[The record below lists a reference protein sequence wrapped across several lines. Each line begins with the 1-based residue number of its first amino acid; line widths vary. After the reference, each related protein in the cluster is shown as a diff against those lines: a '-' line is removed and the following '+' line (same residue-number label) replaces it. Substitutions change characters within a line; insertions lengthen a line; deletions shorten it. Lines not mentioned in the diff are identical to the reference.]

1 MTSAVGQ
8 RFQAWVAGW
17 NPYDP
22 DRLVDKGEGIEP
34 VRLED
39 EGVRRSLVITVCV
52 AFLAFMLWATTA
64 PLDGGVVIT
73 GTVIVAGNRQAVQHS
88 GGGVVLEILVKEGS
102 TVKQGDLL
110 LRINPLSSEAN
121 LSSVELQYINLLATE
136 SRLIADRTL
145 AEIHWRPELAK
156 FDPADPRVI
165 EAKQLQVQL
174 LRSRRSELDSQT
186 RILREQLAG
195 QVAQSKGMV
204 KVEVEKRSQLRLIS
218 EEARNTQQLAKE
230 GYVTESMANSVLRAE
245 SSLQGDLA
253 NGQSEAAKLQTGMAA
268 TELQINQL
276 RFAYTKDI
284 DTQLSET
291 QKLREALQTRMVS
304 LKFDLNQAEV
314 RAPVG
319 GTLMALKVN
328 TVGGVVTAGQVLMEI
343 VPEVGG
349 FIVEAQV
356 PTTSIDKVKLD
367 SMVDLRFSAFNQR
380 TTPVVPGHI
389 SLVGVDKFPAA
400 PGAAPGGAG
409 EYYLAQVQPTVE
421 GLAKMGEN
429 KIQAGMPVEVI
440 VKTGERSFM
449 NYLVKPLTDR
459 LIRSFK
465 ED

>member
-1 MTSAVGQ
+1 MTSATGQ
-8 RFQAWVAGW
+8 RLQAWVAGW

-22 DRLVDKGEGIEP
+22 ARLVGKGEGIEP
-34 VRLED
+34 IRLED

-52 AFLAFMLWATTA
+52 AFLAFLWWATTA

-88 GGGVVLEILVKEGS
+88 AGGVVLEILVKEGS
-102 TVKQGDLL
+102 TVKKGDLL

-156 FDPADPRVI
+156 FSPSDPRVI

-195 QVAQSKGMV
+195 QLAQSKGMV
-204 KVEVEKRSQLRLIS
+204 KVEAEKRSQLRLIS

-253 NGQSEAAKLQTGMAA
+253 NGQS
-268 TELQINQL
+268 
-276 RFAYTKDI
+276 DI

-304 LKFDLNQAEV
+304 LKFELNQAEV

-356 PTTSIDKVKLD
+356 PTNLIDKVGLD
-367 SMVDLRFSAFNQR
+367 AMVDLRFSAFNQR
-380 TTPVVPGHI
+380 TTPVVAGRI

-400 PGAAPGGAG
+400 QSGGL
-409 EYYLAQVQPTVE
+409 EYYLAQVQPTAE
-421 GLAKMGEN
+421 GLAKMG
-429 KIQAGMPVEVI
+429 KDRIQAGMPVEVI

-459 LIRSFK
+459 FIRSFK